1 MAISLSDYTRDMELR
16 DASALV
22 TGAGR
27 GIGRAIALALAR
39 EGASVTAVSRTA
51 AELDSLVGEIEAAG
65 AQGVAFAGDVRDAS
79 VCEGAVAAAVEHFG
93 GLQILVN
100 NAGIG
105 VFANVADTTDEDW
118 DGVMGT
124 NVTAVFRITR
134 AALPHLAHR
143 GGHVVMIS
151 SLAGQN
157 ATAGLAPYCASKAA
171 LDHFAACLMLEVRHR
186 GIKVTTIA
194 PGSVDTAFAGAA
206 RPPDTSWMLT
216 PEDIAAAVI
225 DVLRMREGAHSSR
238 IEMRPAHP
246 QKR

>member
-1 MAISLSDYTRDMELR
+1 MEIK

-39 EGASVTAVSRTA
+39 EGARLTVVSRTA
-51 AELDSLVGEIEAAG
+51 AELDSLVSEIEATG
-65 AQGVAFAGDVRDAS
+65 ARGIAFAGDLRSGSACD
-79 VCEGAVAAAVEHFG
+79 GAVAAAVECFG

-100 NAGIG
+100 NAGVG
-105 VFANVADTTDEDW
+105 AFANVQDTQDEQWED
-118 DGVMGT
+118 VLGT
-124 NVTAVFRITR
+124 NLTSVFRLTR
-134 AALPHLAHR
+134 AAIPHLAHR

-157 ATAGLAPYCASKAA
+157 PIAGMAAYCASKAA
-171 LDHFAACLMLEVRHR
+171 LDHFSTCLMLEVRQR

-194 PGSVDTAFAGAA
+194 PGSVDTSFSGATRTA
-206 RPPDTSWMLT
+206 DASWMLT
-216 PEDIAAAVI
+216 PEDIAQTVV
-225 DVLRMREGAHSSR
+225 DVVRMRDAAHSSR
-238 IEMRPAHP
+238 VEMRPAKP